1 MIVYYVYCIL
11 ALGMVVGQTEAKN
24 NTGITLG
31 DWKLGR
37 ATFFGADGYTIHE
50 GNCGFGDQFENVY
63 PGFHVAAV
71 SDKSGEFSNSCGR
84 CYEVACRNAV
94 FTDGYGEK
102 IDRTQ
107 ACFDESES
115 LVVRIVDACPCEYAP
130 NAYSN
135 KKWCCQDSG
144 AGDMH
149 TDLSVWAFEK
159 LARKKYG
166 NMALRYREVPCNY
179 IPEKVARSREEEGST
194 PFDFPPKSARR
205 PHEWTFVQRTDERG
219 VAQGAVSRVEDASDV
234 YDKDTIVPG
243 DQVYKDGTY
252 KLSYGKKVKFIHG
265 DGKSNTTKNEP

>member
-1 MIVYYVYCIL
+1 MSRRLMMINHLYCIL
-11 ALGMVVGQTEAKN
+11 ALSVILPIKAKN
-24 NTGITLG
+24 DSIITLG
-31 DWKLGR
+31 NWKLGR
-37 ATFFGADGYTIHE
+37 ATFFGNDGYTIHQ
-50 GNCGFGDQFENVY
+50 GNCGLGDQFENVY

-71 SDKSGEFSNSCGR
+71 SDKSGEFSQSCGR

-94 FTDGYGEK
+94 FTDGFGEQ

-107 ACFDESES
+107 SCFDESES

-130 NAYSN
+130 NSYSN

-159 LARKKYG
+159 LGRKQYG
-166 NMALRYREVPCNY
+166 SMALRYREVPCNY
-179 IPEKVARSREEEGST
+179 VPEKEARSRNEEGTT

-205 PHEWTFVQRTDERG
+205 PHEWTFVKRTDPNG
-219 VAQGAVSRVEDASDV
+219 VAQGAVSRVEDASDIS
-234 YDKDTIVPG
+234 DKSTIVPG

-252 KLSYGKKVKFIHG
+252 GLSYGKKIKFVKG
-265 DGKSNTTKNEP
+265 MDT